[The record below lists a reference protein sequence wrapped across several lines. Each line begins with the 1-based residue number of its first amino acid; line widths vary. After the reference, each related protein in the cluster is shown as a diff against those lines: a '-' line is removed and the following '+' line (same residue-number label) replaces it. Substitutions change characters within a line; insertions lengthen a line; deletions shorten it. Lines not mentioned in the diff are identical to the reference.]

1 MYNEFCRDGM
11 KHKGECKGR
20 DGEVKMARIAEIDS
34 NRTSRSNLLD
44 QDPKQSTKQCV
55 NARVVKHTWQEL
67 QGSV

>member
-1 MYNEFCRDGM
+1 MYNKFCRDGM
-11 KHKGECKGR
+11 KPKGECKGR

-34 NRTSRSNLLD
+34 NHTFRSNLLD
-44 QDPKQSTKQCV
+44 WDPKQSTKQCV